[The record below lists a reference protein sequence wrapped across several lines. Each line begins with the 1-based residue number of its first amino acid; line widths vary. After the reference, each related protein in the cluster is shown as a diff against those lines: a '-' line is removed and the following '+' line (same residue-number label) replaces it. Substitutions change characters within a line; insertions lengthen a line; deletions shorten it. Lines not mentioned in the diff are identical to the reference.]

1 MHVRLAPQA
10 RADLDA
16 IWLYIAE
23 DSGNFD
29 LATRIVDRI
38 RETFDL
44 LAKFPELG
52 RRRDTD
58 IRPGIRSLIVD
69 TYVVLYRIRSR
80 ELQIARVA
88 HGNQDLSGL
97 FPEE

>member
-1 MHVRLAPQA
+1 MDR
-10 RADLDA
+10 
-16 IWLYIAE
+16 
-23 DSGNFD
+23 
-29 LATRIVDRI
+29 ATRVVDRI
-38 RETFDL
+38 RESFGL

-52 RRRDTD
+52 RRRDAD

-69 TYVVLYRIRSR
+69 TYVVLYRIRPR